1 MLHFVVPVRHPDS
14 VADWDAVCRNLVETL
29 TSLSRQTST
38 QWRAVVVVN
47 RGAALPPLPEGVAA
61 EQVDLPLK
69 VLPPRAEDQEAYYE
83 AFRED
88 KGRRVLAGLRGA
100 AAEDYVM
107 VVDYDDWVSRRLA
120 AHAAASPGAPG
131 WYVRVGWV
139 WDGGPLAC
147 RYPSFMEFCGT
158 SFMIRRDLLGIPLDN
173 SEPCLKE
180 VRRRLGSH
188 KFMRGHLEEQGTPL
202 APLPFPGA
210 VYRVGTASAVS
221 GSAGMLRRLAPLGM
235 LRRQPVR
242 FLKRAASLRPVSRA
256 MREEFGLQPVGARVG
271 VEARD

>member
-14 VADWDAVCRNLVETL
+14 VADWDGVCRNLAETL
-29 TSLSRQTST
+29 SSLSRQTST

-47 RGAALPPLPEGVAA
+47 RGAALPSLPDRVEV
-61 EQVDLPLK
+61 EHVDLPLK
-69 VLPPRAEDQEAYYE
+69 VLPPRADDQEAYYQ

-100 AAEDYVM
+100 SAEDHVM

-120 AHAAASPGAPG
+120 AHAAATPRAPG

-139 WDGGPLAC
+139 WDGGRVAC

-158 SFMIRRDLLGIPLDN
+158 SFMIRRDLLGIPMDI
-173 SEPCLKE
+173 SEPCLEE

-188 KFMRGHLEEQGTPL
+188 KFLRGHLEEQGTPL
-202 APLPFPGA
+202 EPLPFPGA
-210 VYRVGTASAVS
+210 VYRVGTPSAVS
-221 GSAGMLRRLAPLGM
+221 GSAGMLRRMTPLRM

-242 FLKRAASLRPVSRA
+242 FLKRAASLRPVGTA
-256 MREEFGLQPVGARVG
+256 MRDEFGLQPVGACAAAG
-271 VEARD
+271 ARD